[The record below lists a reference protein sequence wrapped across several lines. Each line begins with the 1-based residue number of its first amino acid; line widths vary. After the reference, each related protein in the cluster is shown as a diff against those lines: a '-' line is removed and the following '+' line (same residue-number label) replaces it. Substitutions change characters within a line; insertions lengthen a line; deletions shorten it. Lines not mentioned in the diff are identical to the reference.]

1 MKIWIKYFFKSF
13 VWLILPLC
21 LFGSVKSCS
30 EYREAGQQLTPY
42 SVDVQG
48 YSRSDGTYVRPHS
61 RRPPG
66 GVAHDAPY
74 KRKRF
79 YMSILFVVSC
89 LGGVGSI
96 LVYTFMSN
104 AEIQKQQK
112 IIEDAE
118 RVKKE
123 IERKRY
129 INEILNLINFD
140 FSALYE
146 IPSQLKDKPPTYV
159 IPHSIYGGGGPRK
172 CKFCKKAIVHNTFY
186 VSFTAVSKTHYVCM
200 ICVKKRD
207 SIGRNKRK
215 SMFSAEIK
223 YVEKYQVLLKKFK
236 SDFFHKFDSNEII
249 FSDSDL
255 NKLFNHELKKNAN
268 KA

>member
-1 MKIWIKYFFKSF
+1 MKIWTKYFFKSF

-48 YSRSDGTYVRPHS
+48 YSRSDRTYVRPHS

-112 IIEDAE
+112 FIEDAE

-215 SMFSAEIK
+215 SMFSAEIE

-236 SDFFHKFDSNEII
+236 SDFFNKFDSNEII

-255 NKLFNHELKKNAN
+255 NKLFNHEFKKNAD